1 METLYWSSS
10 GLHDDPLGSHRGLP
24 ADGICWDYNAPEA
37 IPDIVGGFRFGSAI
51 QEADLSG
58 PQTYATRAASGW
70 ERAHKRA
77 MREQFGHALSVAAIG
92 ESLLNRKSYIDLD
105 PTVRD
110 AHGMPKAR
118 IQSYLDDTE
127 LSRLAFIAKKTR
139 EVIDASG
146 AGDLFE
152 EYGVYDAFQPTH
164 VFGTCRI
171 GNDPE
176 RSVVDSYGRSHR
188 WRNLI
193 VADASVFPSS
203 GGGESPALTIETL
216 SVRAARHLAGR
227 ASKGEF

>member
-1 METLYWSSS
+1 FLTQKMDPLKAGRSEEWMQGLQMGFVAVMVLNSAGVHAPKGLGNDSGQVGKHFMETLYWISS

-37 IPDIVGGFRFGSAI
+37 IPGIVGGFRFGSAI
-51 QEADLSG
+51 QEAYLSG
-58 PQTYATRAASGW
+58 PQTYATRVVSGW
-70 ERAHKRA
+70 GRAHKRA

-92 ESLLNRKSYIDLD
+92 ESLPNPKSFIDLD

-164 VFGTCRI
+164 VFGTCR
-171 GNDPE
+171 
-176 RSVVDSYGRSHR
+176 
-188 WRNLI
+188 
-193 VADASVFPSS
+193 
-203 GGGESPALTIETL
+203 
-216 SVRAARHLAGR
+216 
-227 ASKGEF
+227 